1 LITCNNYN
9 IEGAPSIDVEWI
21 ECDGTPNSATVT
33 TAIVVCAQTGSV
45 TQTGGAGN
53 ITQLGS
59 CTSPTTTTTTTATPS
74 CLCYY
79 ILNETGGNL
88 AYEYYDC
95 VNGYTNANLAGGA
108 NIRVCSSNYPSGTGL
123 TIEPCTDVTV
133 CSTSADCTGCTTA
146 PITTTT
152 TTTAAPNC
160 SLAGTAVEEEPPPP
174 FLKF

>member
-1 LITCNNYN
+1 
-9 IEGAPSIDVEWI
+9 
-21 ECDGTPNSATVT
+21 
-33 TAIVVCAQTGSV
+33 
-45 TQTGGAGN
+45 
-53 ITQLGS
+53 
-59 CTSPTTTTTTTATPS
+59 
-74 CLCYY
+74 LCYY